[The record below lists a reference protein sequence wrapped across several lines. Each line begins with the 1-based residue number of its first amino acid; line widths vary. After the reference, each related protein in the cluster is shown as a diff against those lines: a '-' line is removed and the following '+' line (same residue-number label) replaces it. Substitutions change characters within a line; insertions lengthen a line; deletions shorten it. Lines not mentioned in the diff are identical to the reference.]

1 MATFAEW
8 LAGIGLQQ
16 YEALFTAHDV
26 DLGVA
31 PDITESDLVALG
43 LSLGHRRRFL
53 AAAAALKRKGADA
66 EAGASHIS
74 PAPASNAPLERRP
87 VTVVFLDLVGSTA
100 LANRLD
106 PEDMKA
112 LLERYREAAGAA
124 VRRHEGHVAQYLGDG
139 LLCYFGYPQAQED
152 AAERAV
158 RAALEAVR
166 SVTRLQAPDGAPLA
180 SRAGIASG
188 VVAAPAHAGTEQTVV
203 GDVPNLAA
211 RLQTLA
217 APSEVVVGAIT
228 RELTGT
234 FFEFEP
240 LGSVELKGYAV
251 PQEAWRVRSERPV
264 VSRFAGARNAAT
276 PLVGREREIAYLADA
291 WGRAQAGSGHV
302 VMVGGEPGIGK
313 SRLLEAMAERV
324 RVDGARVLRCQCS
337 PYHRNSALHPFAQLV
352 AHAAGLRA
360 ADSASSR
367 LAAARAWLA
376 ALGRTDKVARAL
388 IADLLELEGEEP
400 LAAVEMT
407 AAQRKS
413 ETLAL
418 LQAFMFAAADR
429 PTLLLFEDAHWI
441 DPTSNLL
448 LEQLLGRI
456 DQRPLLALVS
466 HRPEGL
472 PGWHRHANASALA
485 CNPLGQQTC
494 TSLVRTLM
502 AAQALD
508 EAEVAEIV
516 QRGDGVPLFVEELT
530 KAVLALGR
538 DGARAVPA
546 TLRDSLMARLDRMG
560 EARGVLQVAAVIGR
574 EFDAGTLGA
583 LADLEPVPVAA
594 ALGRLQEA
602 GLVRVLGERGGWL
615 FHHALV
621 QEEAYESLSTARRR
635 ELHARHAT
643 LLESAGGAPPEL
655 LAQHHAAAGAAAR
668 ATALWIEAAS
678 RSRLRCAFSEA
689 LAHLHAALDEARRI
703 ADAQASAALA
713 LEAQLL
719 LAATLLMQRGPHVPE
734 VAEALGVAHDRATA
748 RGDDRA
754 LFQASWG
761 LYINAAS
768 NLRLDAARD
777 YGEELSVISARLGD
791 NDLEME
797 ALHHRWGIC
806 YFTGDLA
813 GMMKH
818 TSDGVAR
825 YDPSRHHRF
834 AHVFAGHD
842 SGVCA
847 HVVGSIGWAM
857 CGCGSPMRERALAGV
872 QLAESLDHPVTLAFS
887 LLNAALASCI
897 VGDRAGAARHV
908 ERLGAVADRY
918 DFAAQRSVAGFLRAL
933 ALAEERGAAATA
945 DELVRDFDGTRT
957 QGFLALFPVA
967 ALAEGLAKAG
977 RREEAARLLDDT
989 LDRLPDARRGI
1000 WVSEL
1005 WRVRGEVRGGES
1017 GAADLRVSYDIATAQ
1032 GAALYRLRAAL
1043 ALAAWQLEH
1052 RRREDAARLLAEA
1065 GLGAGVDEGL
1075 AERRLLDE
1083 LRSAAGAF

>member
-8 LAGIGLQQ
+8 LTGIGLQQ
-16 YEALFTAHDV
+16 YEALLTAHDV
-26 DLGVA
+26 DLVVA
-31 PDITESDLVALG
+31 PEITEADLVALG

-53 AAAAALKRKGADA
+53 AAAAALKRKGADTQTGTA
-66 EAGASHIS
+66 HHPA
-74 PAPASNAPLERRP
+74 APASGAPMERRP

-100 LANRLD
+100 LASRLD
-106 PEDMKA
+106 PEDMKS
-112 LLERYREAAGAA
+112 LLEAYREAAGAA

-166 SVTRLQAPDGAPLA
+166 SVARLKARDGAPMA

-188 VVAAPAHAGTEQTVV
+188 IVAAPAYAGTEQTVV

-217 APSEVVVGAIT
+217 APGEVVVGAIT
-228 RELTGT
+228 HELTGT
-234 FFEFEP
+234 FFDFEP
-240 LGSVELKGYAV
+240 LGSLELKGYAL
-251 PQEAWRVRSERPV
+251 PQEAWRVRTERPV

-276 PLVGREREIAYLADA
+276 PLVGREREIAYLVDA
-291 WGRAQAGSGHV
+291 WGRAQAGSGHLV
-302 VMVGGEPGIGK
+302 LVGGEPGIGK
-313 SRLLEAMAERV
+313 SRLLEAMAERA
-324 RVDGARVLRCQCS
+324 RVDGARVIRCQCS
-337 PYHRNSALHPFAQLV
+337 PYHRNSALHPFAELLTHV
-352 AHAAGLRA
+352 AGLRA
-360 ADSASSR
+360 GDTASSR

-376 ALGRTDKVARAL
+376 SLGRTDKVARAL

-400 LAAVEMT
+400 LSAVEMT

-418 LQAFMFAAADR
+418 LQEFLLAPSDR
-429 PTLLLFEDAHWI
+429 PTLLLVEDAHWI
-441 DPTSNLL
+441 DPTSSLL
-448 LEQLLGRI
+448 LEQLLGSV

-494 TSLVRTLM
+494 TSLVRALM
-502 AAQALD
+502 AAHALD
-508 EAEVAEIV
+508 DAEVAQIV
-516 QRGDGVPLFVEELT
+516 QRGDGVPLFLEELT

-538 DGARAVPA
+538 EGARAVPA

-560 EARGVLQVAAVIGR
+560 EARGVLQVAAIIGR
-574 EFDAGTLGA
+574 EFDAATLGA
-583 LADLEPVPVAA
+583 LAELDPGLVEAS
-594 ALGRLQEA
+594 LGRLQEA
-602 GLVRVLGERGGWL
+602 GLVRMRGERGGWL

-621 QEEAYESLSTARRR
+621 QEEAYESLSTTRRR
-635 ELHARHAT
+635 ELHGRHAAV
-643 LLESAGGAPPEL
+643 LESAGDAAPEL
-655 LAQHHAAAGAAAR
+655 LAHHHAAAGAAAR

-678 RSRLRCAFSEA
+678 RARLRCAFSEA
-689 LAHLHAALDEARRI
+689 LAHLHAALDEAKKI
-703 ADAQASAALA
+703 TEADASAALA

-734 VAEALGVAHDRATA
+734 VARALVVAHERATA
-748 RGDDRA
+748 RGDERA

-768 NLRLDAARD
+768 NLRLDAARE
-777 YGEELSVISARLGD
+777 YGEELSAISARLGD
-791 NDLEME
+791 NDFEME

-813 GMMKH
+813 GMLKH
-818 TSDGVAR
+818 TSEGVAR
-825 YDPSRHHRF
+825 YDAKRHHRF

-857 CGCGSPMRERALAGV
+857 CGCASPMRERAFAGV
-872 QLAESLDHPVTLAFS
+872 QLAESLEHPVTLAFS

-897 VGDRAGAARHV
+897 VGDRADAARHV
-908 ERLGAVADRY
+908 ERLRAVADRY
-918 DFAAQRSVAGFLRAL
+918 DFAAQRSVAGFLGAL
-933 ALAEERGAAATA
+933 AFAEARGAAATA
-945 DELVRDFDGTRT
+945 DELIRHFDGTRT

-967 ALAEGLAKAG
+967 ALAEGLARAG
-977 RREEAARLLDDT
+977 RRDVAARLIDDT
-989 LDRLPDARRGI
+989 LGRLPDARRGI

-1005 WRVRGEVRGGES
+1005 WRVRGELRGGER
-1017 GAADLRVSYDIATAQ
+1017 GAEDLRTSYDIATAQ
-1032 GAALYRLRAAL
+1032 GAGLYRLRAAL
-1043 ALAAWQLEH
+1043 ALAAWQLENQ
-1052 RRREDAARLLAEA
+1052 RREDAARLLAEA
-1065 GLGAGVDEGL
+1065 RLGDGVDKDIS
-1075 AERRLLDE
+1075 ERRLLDE
-1083 LRSAAGAF
+1083 LRTAAGPA

>member
-1 MATFAEW
+1 MVTFAEW

-16 YEALFTAHDV
+16 YEPLFTAHDL
-26 DLGVA
+26 DLVVA
-31 PDITESDLVALG
+31 PDITDADLVALG

-53 AAAAALKRKGADA
+53 AAAAALKPKGV
-66 EAGASHIS
+66 EAGAVPVP
-74 PAPASNAPLERRP
+74 PAPASGAPMERRP

-100 LANRLD
+100 LASRLD

-112 LLERYREAAGAA
+112 LLERYREAAGAV

-166 SVTRLQAPDGAPLA
+166 AVARLQAPDGVPLA

-188 VVAAPAHAGTEQTVV
+188 IVAAPARAAAEQTVV

-217 APSEVVVGAIT
+217 APGEVVVGAVT
-228 RELTGT
+228 RALTGT
-234 FFEFEP
+234 FFDFEP

-251 PQEAWRVRSERPV
+251 PQEAWRVRAERTV
-264 VSRFAGARNAAT
+264 VSRFAAARSAAT
-276 PLVGREREIAYLADA
+276 PLVGREREIAYLIDA
-291 WGRAQAGSGHV
+291 WARAQAGSGHV
-302 VMVGGEPGIGK
+302 VLVGGEPGIGK

-352 AHAAGLRA
+352 ANAAGLRA
-360 ADSASSR
+360 GDAAVSR
-367 LAAARAWLA
+367 LAAARAWLSS
-376 ALGRTDKVARAL
+376 LGRTDKVARAL
-388 IADLLELEGEEP
+388 IADLLELEGEEA
-400 LAAVEMT
+400 LTAVEMT

-418 LQAFMFAAADR
+418 LQAFVFAAADR
-429 PTLLLFEDAHWI
+429 PTLLLVEDAHWI
-441 DPTSNLL
+441 DPTSSLL
-448 LEQLLGRI
+448 LEQLLGSVGE
-456 DQRPLLALVS
+456 RPLLALVS

-494 TSLVRTLM
+494 ASLVRALM

-508 EAEVAEIV
+508 EAEVAQIV
-516 QRGDGVPLFVEELT
+516 QRGDGVPLFLEELT

-560 EARGVLQVAAVIGR
+560 GEARGVLQVAAIIGR
-574 EFDAGTLGA
+574 EFDAATLGA
-583 LADLEPVPVAA
+583 LAELDPPPVEA

-602 GLVRVLGERGGWL
+602 GLVRALGERGGWL

-621 QEEAYESLSTARRR
+621 QEEAYESLSTVRRR
-635 ELHARHAT
+635 ELHARHAA
-643 LLESAGGAPPEL
+643 LLESAGGAAPEL
-655 LAQHHAAAGAAAR
+655 LAHHHAAAGAAAR

-678 RSRLRCAFSEA
+678 RARLRCAFSEA

-703 ADAQASAALA
+703 ADADESAARA

-734 VAEALGVAHDRATA
+734 VAEALVVAHERATA

-768 NLRLDAARD
+768 NLRLDAARE
-777 YGEELSVISARLGD
+777 YGEELSRISTRLGD

-806 YFTGDLA
+806 YFTGDVA
-813 GMMKH
+813 GMLKG
-818 TSDGVAR
+818 TSEGVAR
-825 YDPSRHHRF
+825 YDPVRHHRF

-847 HVVGSIGWAM
+847 HVVSSIGWAM
-857 CGCGSPMRERALAGV
+857 CGCASPMRQRAFTGV

-897 VGDRAGAARHV
+897 IGDRGEAARHA
-908 ERLGAVADRY
+908 ERLAAVAGRY
-918 DFAAQRSVAGFLRAL
+918 DFAAQRSVSAFLGAL
-933 ALAEERGAAATA
+933 ALADERGAAATA
-945 DELVRDFDGTRT
+945 DELVRHFDGTRT

-967 ALAEGLAKAG
+967 ALADGLARAG
-977 RREEAARLLDDT
+977 RREEAARLIDET
-989 LDRLPDARRGI
+989 LGRLPDPRRGI

-1005 WRVRGEVRGGES
+1005 WRVRGELLGGER
-1017 GAADLRVSYDIATAQ
+1017 GADDLRTSYEIATTQ
-1032 GAALYRLRAAL
+1032 GAALYRLRSAL
-1043 ALAAWQLEH
+1043 ALAAWQVENQ
-1052 RRREDAARLLAEA
+1052 RRGDAALLLAEP
-1065 GLGAGVDEGL
+1065 GLGDAVDETL
-1075 AERRLLDE
+1075 SERRLLDE
-1083 LRSAAGAF
+1083 LRAAAGAA